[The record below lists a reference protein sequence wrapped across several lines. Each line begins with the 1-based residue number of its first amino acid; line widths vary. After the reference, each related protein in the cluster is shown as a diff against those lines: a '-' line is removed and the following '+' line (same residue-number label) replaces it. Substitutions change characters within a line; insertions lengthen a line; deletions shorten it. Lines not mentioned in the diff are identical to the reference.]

1 MPDFSSKKRFL
12 DAINHRQPDRVPV
25 DFGAHGC
32 SAMHVTCVAALRD
45 YYGLEK
51 RLVKVSDIF
60 SMTGEIEEDLLSVMG
75 VDVQG
80 MRSYNTTYAGLSGYA
95 GGWKPWRVHDR
106 YEVLV
111 PESFNVTDDGKGG
124 YFAYPKGDITASA
137 SGHMPKDGFYF
148 DVIVRQGP
156 YDEDNPNIED
166 NLEEYG
172 PLSDSALGF
181 LATEAARAASGG
193 RGIIASTPGT
203 GLGDI
208 AWLPGP
214 NLLHPK
220 GIRNIEDWYMSPALR
235 PDFMI
240 ELFDRQA
247 DIAIANMEKFLKAV
261 GDNMDA
267 ALVCGTDFGTQ
278 RGPFI
283 SEKDFRKVYLPA
295 YRRINDWIHGNTPW
309 KTIKHCCGG
318 IVPLLPAFIDA
329 GFDGINPVQCSA
341 AGMDPAFLKREFGK
355 DLIFWGGGVDT
366 QRALPFGT
374 PAEVRAQVLERC
386 EVFAPGGGF
395 IFNAI
400 HCVQCNTPVENIV
413 AMIDAVKEFNGVS

>member
-1 MPDFSSKKRFL
+1 MSLSPSRKRFQ
-12 DAINHRQPDRVPV
+12 DALSHRQPDRVPV

-32 SAMHVTCVAALRD
+32 SQMHATCVAALRD

-51 RLVKVSDIF
+51 RLVKVADIF
-60 SMTGEIEEDLLSVMG
+60 SMTGEIEDDLKDAMG
-75 VDVQG
+75 IDIVNL
-80 MRSYNTTYAGLSGYA
+80 RSFNATFCERSGYA
-95 GGWKPWRVHDR
+95 DDWKQWRVHDR
-106 YEVLV
+106 YDVLV
-111 PESFNVTDDGKGG
+111 PKSFNVTDDGKGG
-124 YFAYPKGDITASA
+124 YFAYAHGDITGTP

-148 DVIVRQGP
+148 DVIIRQLP
-156 YDEDNPNIED
+156 YDEDNPSIED

-172 PLSDSALGF
+172 PISDAELDF
-181 LATEAARAASGG
+181 IAKDAKRAASSG
-193 RGIIASTPGT
+193 RGVMAAPGAT

-214 NLLHPK
+214 NLREPK

-247 DIAIANMEKFLKAV
+247 DIAIANLEKYTRAV
-261 GDNMDA
+261 GDTADA
-267 ALVCGTDFGTQ
+267 AMVCGTDFGTQ

-283 SEKDFRKVYLPA
+283 SEGDFRKIYLPA
-295 YRRINDWIHGNTPW
+295 YRRINDWIHSHTNW
-309 KTIKHCCGG
+309 KTFKHCCGG

-341 AGMDPAFLKREFGK
+341 AGMEPRFLKREFGK
-355 DLIFWGGGVDT
+355 DLVFWGGGVDT
-366 QRALPFGT
+366 QRVLPFGT
-374 PAEVRAQVLERC
+374 PAEVRAQALERC
-386 EVFAPGGGF
+386 EIFSPGGGF

-400 HCVQCNTPVENIV
+400 HCVQCNTPVENIAAMV
-413 AMIDAVKEFNGVS
+413 AAVKEFNGV